1 MKDFFSDS
9 ECLNERQSISNEGE
23 YLRGKGM
30 KGKKGQV
37 NRVSRSVGDGKERA
51 RRR

>member
-9 ECLNERQSISNEGE
+9 ECLNEGQSISNEGE

-30 KGKKGQV
+30 REKKGTGQSSQS
-37 NRVSRSVGDGKERA
+37 VSR
-51 RRR
+51 